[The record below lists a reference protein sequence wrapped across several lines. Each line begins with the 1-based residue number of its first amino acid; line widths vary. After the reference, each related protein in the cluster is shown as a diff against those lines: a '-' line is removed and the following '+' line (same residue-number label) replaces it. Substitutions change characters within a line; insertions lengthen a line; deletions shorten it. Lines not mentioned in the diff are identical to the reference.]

1 VTTLD
6 PEDIKL
12 VRLARSTRARSG
24 APEAAAVRDTDGRTY
39 AAVAVTL
46 TSLRLSALQLAI
58 AMAASSG
65 ADGLEAAAV
74 VRSDAA
80 VDSETGMDALRELA
94 GHDVPVVIAHPD
106 GSVRSMVST

>member
-1 VTTLD
+1 VTTLNF
-6 PEDIKL
+6 EDIKL
-12 VRLARSTRARSG
+12 VTLARSTRARSG
-24 APEAAAVRDTDGRTY
+24 VPEAAAVRDTDGRTY

-46 TSLRLSALQLAI
+46 PSLRLSALQLAI

-74 VRSDAA
+74 VRSDA